1 MTNKTK
7 KRRRPIS
14 SKETRRRGR
23 ERKDRESATWWH
35 TRGQGKARTRMER
48 DCACVGEGQEEA
60 KGHEGDTQAPG
71 NEQSSLDSFDE
82 DEVLDPEE
90 RIKRFNK
97 TEFGKTRHLL
107 DQQKATASQMD
118 DFGRQV
124 PESASS
130 SSSSSSSSSGRE
142 GKASSSTL
150 QCSQFII
157 QDQTSTSRW
166 RKADSSIRMR
176 MDVHR

>member
-1 MTNKTK
+1 
-7 KRRRPIS
+7 
-14 SKETRRRGR
+14 
-23 ERKDRESATWWH
+23 
-35 TRGQGKARTRMER
+35 MER
-48 DCACVGEGQEEA
+48 DYACVGEGQEEA

-124 PESASS
+124 SESA
-130 SSSSSSSSSGRE
+130 SSSSSSSGRE

-176 MDVHR
+176 MAVHR